1 MTDRLD
7 LPLPYR
13 TQIHALLCE
22 HVPEAEVWAYGS
34 RVNGSGHESSELDLV
49 LRGPRLERLGEG
61 YLSLLEAIEESN
73 IPILVQ
79 VHDWATLPGS
89 LRREIQRRYAVF
101 QKRLPRSSAIA
112 NESGHAWRTVAL
124 REIADI
130 FDGPHATPQ
139 KTESGPVFLGISN
152 LVSGRIDLSVTRHLS
167 ENDYLAWTRRITPQP
182 SDIVFSYETRLGE
195 AAAIPRGLRCCLGR
209 RMGLLRARTGVVDP
223 RFLLYA
229 YLGPAFQETLRSRAV
244 PGSTVD
250 RIPLSEMGSFA
261 MQIPVDVG
269 EHRAIAHVLG
279 TLDDKIELN
288 RRMNETLEQMA
299 RALFK
304 SWFVDFDPVRA
315 KMEGR
320 WRAGQSLPGL
330 PAHLYDLFPSRL
342 APSELGPI
350 PEGWHVKPL
359 GDCFNLTMGQSPP
372 GSTYNDDGKGFPF
385 FQGNAD
391 FGFRYPEKRRYCTA
405 PTRMAYPDDALVS
418 VRAPVGAINMAW
430 EECCIG
436 RGVAAL
442 RHKSGSSSFTYYS
455 TWVLQVEIQQYEQ
468 TGTVFGAINKNQFE
482 LLRAIEPD
490 PKIVDEFE
498 SYAHPLDRRIMS
510 NIAESRALVSQR
522 DVLLPGLVSGDV
534 GIRV

>member
-1 MTDRLD
+1 MLTPGNFAIGGGFKVGKLRYYDGNFPEEFVLREGDLIVTMTDLSKQADTLGYPAFVPKNSDNRRYLHNQRLGKV
-7 LPLPYR
+7 
-13 TQIHALLCE
+13 LLRDGASVDVRCLYY
-22 HVPEAEVWAYGS
+22 VMC
-34 RVNGSGHESSELDLV
+34 SSEYRHEV
-49 LRGPRLERLGEG
+49 LAG
-61 YLSLLEAIEESN
+61 
-73 IPILVQ
+73 
-79 VHDWATLPGS
+79 ATGT
-89 LRREIQRRYAVF
+89 
-101 QKRLPRSSAIA
+101 
-112 NESGHAWRTVAL
+112 TVKHTS
-124 REIADI
+124 
-130 FDGPHATPQ
+130 P
-139 KTESGPVFLGISN
+139 
-152 LVSGRIDLSVTRHLS
+152 
-167 ENDYLAWTRRITPQP
+167 
-182 SDIVFSYETRLGE
+182 
-195 AAAIPRGLRCCLGR
+195 
-209 RMGLLRARTGVVDP
+209 
-223 RFLLYA
+223 
-229 YLGPAFQETLRSRAV
+229 
-244 PGSTVD
+244 D
-250 RIPLSEMGSFA
+250 RIKQFRLLLPPFPE
-261 MQIPVDVG
+261 Q
-269 EHRAIAHVLG
+269 RAIAHVLG

-320 WRAGQSLPGL
+320 WRPGQSIPGL

-342 APSELGPI
+342 VPSEQGPI
-350 PEGWHVKPL
+350 PEGWDVKPL

-498 SYAHPLDRRIMS
+498 SYAHPLDRRIRS